1 MIRALVLA
9 FCLAAG
15 PVSPEPQTFRLD
27 TERSRVTFT
36 YTFMQGE
43 RRGTMPVRSADMALD
58 LREIGASRVD
68 VTLDPTR
75 ARAGFIFATQAMKG
89 PRILDT
95 ARHPAITFRS
105 TSITGTLQKA
115 RITGDL
121 TVRGVT
127 RPVTLQAG
135 LYRQRGSDPADLDTL
150 TVLLTG
156 AIDRRAFGADGYP
169 GYVGPRIGLRILA
182 HIER

>member
-1 MIRALVLA
+1 MIRTLALAL
-9 FCLAAG
+9 CLAAG
-15 PVSPEPQTFRLD
+15 PATAEPQAFRLD
-27 TERSRVTFT
+27 TERSSVTFT
-36 YTFMQGE
+36 YEFMQGE

-58 LREIGASRVD
+58 LRDIGASRVD
-68 VTLDPTR
+68 VTLDPTG
-75 ARAGFIFATQAMKG
+75 ARAGFIFATQAMQG
-89 PRILDT
+89 ARVLDT
-95 ARHPAITFRS
+95 ANHPAITFRS

-115 RITGDL
+115 AVTGDL

-135 LYRQRGSDPADLDTL
+135 LYRQRGSDPSDLDTL

-169 GYVGPRIGLRILA
+169 GYVGPQIGLRIVA